1 LGFLRTVAALAAA
14 LHLSGCAGADAPA
27 RRELEGMRA
36 ELAAAQR
43 ENLAL
48 KKSVEVLTERV
59 EALAARLGPPAAAA
73 PSPGGPAAQAQ
84 AGALDAPPVVP
95 SGLAVVRLEP
105 GRRTSS
111 APPVPTEVAIGEPD
125 PARLDKLARQGGRDL
140 AADAEAELRASRRKD
155 GVARAHALE
164 AFVGRYPHHPQ
175 ADQALLEAS
184 AAYVLEHRNE
194 AACAIAR
201 RAVEEYPAG
210 RAIAEG
216 LWRLAVC
223 EAGQGAT
230 AAERRLLDRIVTD
243 FPSTPYA
250 RKAGDR
256 LAVFSG
262 RSGGEAPP
270 ASPARSSP

>member
-1 LGFLRTVAALAAA
+1 MAAPAAA
-14 LHLSGCAGADAPA
+14 LLLSGCAGADAPA
-27 RRELEGMRA
+27 RREIEAMRL
-36 ELAAAQR
+36 ELAEARQ
-43 ENLAL
+43 ENLVL
-48 KKSVEVLTERV
+48 KRSVEVLTERV
-59 EALAARLGPPAAAA
+59 EALANRLGPPAAGAPQAPAA
-73 PSPGGPAAQAQ
+73 PVVRPPAAA
-84 AGALDAPPVVP
+84 ASAPAVVP

-105 GRRTSS
+105 SRRPS
-111 APPVPTEVAIGEPD
+111 AAPAVPTAVPLAEPD
-125 PARLDKLARQGGRDL
+125 PARLDALARKGGRDL
-140 AADAEAELRASRRKD
+140 ATDAEAELRLARRRD

-184 AAYVLEHRNE
+184 AAYVLEHRNQ
-194 AACAIAR
+194 AACTVAR

-210 RAIAEG
+210 RALAEG

-223 EAGQGAT
+223 ESSLGAT
-230 AAERRLLDRIVTD
+230 DAERRLLDRLVID

-256 LAVFSG
+256 LAVLSG
-262 RSGGEAPP
+262 RSGGDGPP